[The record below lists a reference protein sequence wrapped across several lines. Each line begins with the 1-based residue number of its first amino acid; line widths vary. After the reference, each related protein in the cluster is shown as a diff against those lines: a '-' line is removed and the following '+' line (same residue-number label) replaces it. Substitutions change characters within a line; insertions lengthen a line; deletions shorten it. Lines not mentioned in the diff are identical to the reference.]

1 MGIGIIST
9 DSTPVKPQ
17 KSYSSLREWIIS
29 NCRFKKDLNPNPVKF
44 KIVRNE
50 YLSPFTLL
58 WVNYP
63 NCVNYEGNKI
73 LVFRGDPDFI
83 VNVSFLDPHFAEG
96 KRLIARFVPTEDGWD
111 MARRFCISFGVQGK
125 LNELVSGL

>member
-17 KSYSSLREWIIS
+17 KSYSGLREWIKANFS
-29 NCRFKKDLNPNPVKF
+29 LKKDINPNPKNF
-44 KIVRNE
+44 KIIRQE

-73 LVFRGDPDFI
+73 LVFRGD
-83 VNVSFLDPHFAEG
+83 
-96 KRLIARFVPTEDGWD
+96 T
-111 MARRFCISFGVQGK
+111 
-125 LNELVSGL
+125 